1 MVLIG
6 QYDSPFVR
14 RAAVA
19 LAARGQT
26 FERRILSTFAD
37 FEAIRAISPL
47 GKVPVLIL
55 PDGRALPDSRA
66 IIEHLEAE
74 APRLLARDRGAMLAV
89 EAVGIGLA
97 EKTYERGIEFSRRA
111 PGRHDPD
118 WIERLET
125 QIRAAQDWLE
135 RRAGTGGASGYLFDD
150 RLTRADLAV
159 AIAATYLAEKL
170 PHLYDPSGRP
180 ALEAHRAFCE
190 ASAPFQAA
198 PYSRTEAAATGWR
211 PEG

>member
-14 RAAVA
+14 RAAVTLHA
-19 LAARGQT
+19 HGRV
-26 FERRILSTFAD
+26 FERRVLSTFAD
-37 FEAIRAISPL
+37 FDAIRAVSPL
-47 GKVPVLIL
+47 GKVPVMVL

-66 IIEHLEAE
+66 IIEYLEAD
-74 APRLLARDRGAMLAV
+74 APLLCARDRGAMLAV

-111 PGRHDPD
+111 PGRHDPE
-118 WIERLET
+118 WIARLEA
-125 QIRAAQDWLE
+125 QILGAQDWVE
-135 RRAGTGGASGYLFDD
+135 ARVGAGYLFDD

-170 PHLYDPSGRP
+170 PHLYDPAGRP
-180 ALEAHRAFCE
+180 GLEAHRAFCE

-198 PYSRTEAAATGWR
+198 PFSRTEAAATGWQ

>member
-1 MVLIG
+1 MILIG

-19 LAARGQT
+19 LHAHGQG
-26 FERRILSTFAD
+26 FERRVLSTFAD
-37 FEAIRAISPL
+37 FEEIRRISPL
-47 GKVPVLIL
+47 GKVPVLIRD
-55 PDGRALPDSRA
+55 DGALVPDSRA
-66 IIEHLEAE
+66 IIELLEADR
-74 APRLLARDRGAMLAV
+74 PLLAARDRPAMLAV

-111 PGRHDPD
+111 PGRHDPA
-118 WIERLET
+118 WITRLEA
-125 QIRAAQDWLE
+125 QIFAAQDWLE
-135 RRAGTGGASGYLFDD
+135 GRVGARYVFDN

-170 PHLYDPSGRP
+170 PRLYDAGLRP
-180 ALEAHRAFCE
+180 ALEAHRLFCE
-190 ASAPFQAA
+190 AGAPFRAA
-198 PYSRTEAAATGWR
+198 PFSRAEAAATGWR